1 MVGRLIKRRGVL
13 SRREAELRVR
23 ERALL
28 ERTSRVLDSLGG
40 DAAGDDRRHMGEAER
55 ALEGFFLLV
64 VAGEF
69 NSGKSSV
76 INVLIGERVLP
87 EGVTP
92 TTDRIN
98 LLHHGEQAAERVVE
112 EFVLERTHP
121 AELLR
126 DLTVVDTPG
135 TNAVIRRHE
144 ELTRDFVPRSD
155 LILFVTSADRP
166 FTESERDFLEHLRGW
181 GKKVVFIVN
190 KLDILASEEEV
201 EEVVEYVRR
210 NGETVLGES
219 PQVFPVSARLAQRA
233 REQSDDGLWRSSG
246 FDDLEAYLLE
256 TLDEEERV
264 RLKLLN
270 PLNVAI
276 RLAASYREEVS
287 AQMKLVA
294 DDVQAIK
301 EIDGEVAAF
310 HASTLSDLE
319 TRLGR
324 LEALINGME
333 TRGLAFFDETV
344 RIGRIRSLFDSDAI
358 RREFERE
365 VIGETPAAID
375 AEVGGVIDWLV
386 ERNLALWQ
394 RIEALVAD
402 RRHAHAGQ
410 RLIGDVPSSFSYNRQ
425 ALLDSI
431 GQLSRR
437 VIGGYNRDAEAR
449 ALANEVHAAFA
460 TTALAEVG
468 AVGLGALVATVVTG
482 AAADLTGILL
492 AATLA
497 VGGLWVI
504 PSKRRKAKRDFRS
517 KISQLRGELVDALT
531 RQVHL
536 EVETAGR
543 RVAEAIAPYRRFVDA
558 KQRTLREAHDE
569 LVVVEEEMKRLRAEI
584 ERSTATAV

>member
-28 ERTSRVLDSLGG
+28 ERASRVLDSLGG
-40 DAAGDDRRHMGEAER
+40 DAAEDDRRHMGEAER

-210 NGETVLGES
+210 NGETVLG
-219 PQVFPVSARLAQRA
+219 VSRRRCSRCRPGWPSGPASSRTT
-233 REQSDDGLWRSSG
+233 GCGRSSG
-246 FDDLEAYLLE
+246 FDD
-256 TLDEEERV
+256 
-264 RLKLLN
+264 
-270 PLNVAI
+270 P
-276 RLAASYREEVS
+276 
-287 AQMKLVA
+287 
-294 DDVQAIK
+294 
-301 EIDGEVAAF
+301 
-310 HASTLSDLE
+310 
-319 TRLGR
+319 
-324 LEALINGME
+324 
-333 TRGLAFFDETV
+333 RGLSARDA
-344 RIGRIRSLFDSDAI
+344 GRGRA
-358 RREFERE
+358 R
-365 VIGETPAAID
+365 PAEA
-375 AEVGGVIDWLV
+375 AEPV
-386 ERNLALWQ
+386 ER
-394 RIEALVAD
+394 
-402 RRHAHAGQ
+402 RH
-410 RLIGDVPSSFSYNRQ
+410 P
-425 ALLDSI
+425 
-431 GQLSRR
+431 
-437 VIGGYNRDAEAR
+437 
-449 ALANEVHAAFA
+449 
-460 TTALAEVG
+460 
-468 AVGLGALVATVVTG
+468 
-482 AAADLTGILL
+482 
-492 AATLA
+492 
-497 VGGLWVI
+497 
-504 PSKRRKAKRDFRS
+504 
-517 KISQLRGELVDALT
+517 
-531 RQVHL
+531 
-536 EVETAGR
+536 AGR
-543 RVAEAIAPYRRFVDA
+543 ELPGGGGGPDEAGGR
-558 KQRTLREAHDE
+558 
-569 LVVVEEEMKRLRAEI
+569 
-584 ERSTATAV
+584 